1 MKRNNIF
8 KVFAVMALLA
18 TGLTSCNDFLTIYPT
33 DKTIGEDFWKTKQ
46 DVQNMVTGAYG
57 SIISYG
63 CQEKAIVWGGFRSDE
78 LVKYSSC
85 INTSLD
91 NINAVNLL
99 PTNSYS
105 EWGSFYGVI
114 NRCNIVL
121 NHAADVMELD
131 PSFTQGDYNEVRA
144 QMLALR
150 SLCYFY
156 LVRTFRDVPYTTQSY
171 EDDDQ
176 EMSIPQSAPDSVL
189 QCCIADL
196 EESERYIMHSGA
208 YGQGSWKNVGYF
220 TRDAVWALLAD
231 IYLWRASMNHSQADY
246 QKCIEYA
253 DKVIESKDAYYKDT
267 HGAAIASLGND
278 PYHLLDRDNFFY
290 NIFVL
295 GNSSESI
302 LEWQY
307 DGRNNSNTALENYY
321 FEEGSS
327 SSHKTTSILMAS
339 QVFNFYAENANTPQ
353 GLKAFTTKNDLRYWL
368 NAYGVDNEEA
378 TELSVRKTVTRSNTR
393 VDPATQKGGLEKDN
407 RAFDEYDQNWIVYRL
422 TDIMLMKAEALVQ
435 TAASDSDP

>member
-278 PYHLLDRDNFFY
+278 PYHLLDRDNYVFITGRKKNVIIASNGKNVFPEELEGY
-290 NIFVL
+290 LL
-295 GNSSESI
+295 GLPIVDECMVWGGELDPNSPFNGIHATVRLNKEE
-302 LEWQY
+302 LERKLGADY
-307 DGRNNSNTALENYY
+307 
-321 FEEGSS
+321 
-327 SSHKTTSILMAS
+327 
-339 QVFNFYAENANTPQ
+339 TPEQ
-353 GLKAFTTKNDLRYWL
+353 
-368 NAYGVDNEEA
+368 
-378 TELSVRKTVTRSNTR
+378 
-393 VDPATQKGGLEKDN
+393 
-407 RAFDEYDQNWIVYRL
+407 
-422 TDIMLMKAEALVQ
+422 AEALLDEAVDKIN
-435 TAASDSDP
+435 DSMPRFKRIAHVIIREREFDKTTTQKIRRFVEDNKRA

>member
-99 PTNSYS
+99 PTNSYC

-121 NHAADVMELD
+121 NHAADVMDLD

-196 EESERYIMHSGA
+196 EG
-208 YGQGSWKNVGYF
+208 
-220 TRDAVWALLAD
+220 
-231 IYLWRASMNHSQADY
+231 
-246 QKCIEYA
+246 
-253 DKVIESKDAYYKDT
+253 
-267 HGAAIASLGND
+267 
-278 PYHLLDRDNFFY
+278 P
-290 NIFVL
+290 
-295 GNSSESI
+295 
-302 LEWQY
+302 
-307 DGRNNSNTALENYY
+307 
-321 FEEGSS
+321 
-327 SSHKTTSILMAS
+327 
-339 QVFNFYAENANTPQ
+339 
-353 GLKAFTTKNDLRYWL
+353 
-368 NAYGVDNEEA
+368 
-378 TELSVRKTVTRSNTR
+378 
-393 VDPATQKGGLEKDN
+393 
-407 RAFDEYDQNWIVYRL
+407 
-422 TDIMLMKAEALVQ
+422 
-435 TAASDSDP
+435 

>member
-144 QMLALR
+144 QMLA
-150 SLCYFY
+150 
-156 LVRTFRDVPYTTQSY
+156 
-171 EDDDQ
+171 
-176 EMSIPQSAPDSVL
+176 
-189 QCCIADL
+189 
-196 EESERYIMHSGA
+196 
-208 YGQGSWKNVGYF
+208 
-220 TRDAVWALLAD
+220 
-231 IYLWRASMNHSQADY
+231 
-246 QKCIEYA
+246 
-253 DKVIESKDAYYKDT
+253 
-267 HGAAIASLGND
+267 
-278 PYHLLDRDNFFY
+278 
-290 NIFVL
+290 
-295 GNSSESI
+295 
-302 LEWQY
+302 
-307 DGRNNSNTALENYY
+307 
-321 FEEGSS
+321 
-327 SSHKTTSILMAS
+327 
-339 QVFNFYAENANTPQ
+339 
-353 GLKAFTTKNDLRYWL
+353 
-368 NAYGVDNEEA
+368 
-378 TELSVRKTVTRSNTR
+378 
-393 VDPATQKGGLEKDN
+393 
-407 RAFDEYDQNWIVYRL
+407 
-422 TDIMLMKAEALVQ
+422 
-435 TAASDSDP
+435 